1 MMSMRFDRFYSIV
14 KKEFIH
20 IKRDKA
26 SLIMA
31 LMMPI
36 IFTLLFGYAVNT
48 EVDEVKMAVLDM
60 DKSYQ
65 SREFIKAFE
74 VTGYFNPS
82 IYLKNSQELTDVI
95 TGGKVS
101 TALVIPGGFG
111 QKTLAG
117 ERGQTQLIIDGVDPT
132 LAGTALKSGVLTASQ
147 YGVELL
153 GKDGISIEQQ
163 QRIDMRTKVWF
174 NPKMDSATFTVP
186 GLIGLILQNITVMLT
201 AFSLV
206 REREKGT
213 LELLIVT
220 PVRSSEL
227 VLGKMAPYVI
237 IGTIDFLFALF
248 LGTWWFH
255 VPVLG
260 SMLLLIG
267 LGILFVFCSLA
278 IGMLI
283 STIAS
288 NQAQAMQMTLLFIL
302 PSVLLSGFMFP
313 REAMPLVIQLS
324 GYVVPLTYFLSILRG
339 IILKGASMQYLWKDT
354 LMLTGFSMILLFIA
368 SMRFKKHLD

>member
-1 MMSMRFDRFYSIV
+1 MRFDRFYSIV